1 MPVEIF
7 LSSSDESS
15 RGEPIIVSDTSEE
28 DAPSPPLANPAP
40 PPFPRLASRKIA
52 FGASTHPHPQK
63 KKRKLLKSQVPV
75 SPKQERVVTSRRI
88 VKVKREDAEEDGLG
102 GQRLPRRR
110 LTGKYRDP
118 LLEEISLPFSLSLR
132 LEEIRLNLQN
142 APARPVIRTALAFR
156 HVTQSAKTALRGPS
170 ATVSIPLRPPSS
182 GTSMTSTAIPSPLSL
197 RVVRNPAIPI
207 KTPDPA
213 SLDYR
218 PPDNLGELAEVLLL
232 LSIRDAALPSTGEP
246 YYTVTLPISKDR
258 RFQLS
263 GERTTKRA
271 ADGTQV
277 TVSWKAELEREGYGY
292 AEPTEEEIEVFV
304 EREMKV
310 VEQEWRREVAERA
323 LVRTSRDFEVLR
335 RLLHFLQVDLEEV
348 AELEAE
354 AVRDGA
360 ADPHHFAFERSLSPD
375 HVLIKALDVYQ
386 RRTGRTACTVQR
398 DHRLISDEELVPQ
411 PDPLD
416 ICYLC
421 GAFGCIL
428 HANLIAYNRPTKPA
442 KDVHVQQKGGC
453 RDCGYRR
460 CKAHDKAEQTMPTEE
475 DLEKEQKLFDLPPI
489 DACTAALILERPVS
503 DPVLFRPPPPAPIP
517 KPRGRPW
524 EHMKLI
530 PIDSEGY
537 VPCDCRDKCGDNCGC
552 AGQATFCDRFCN
564 CPPSCPR
571 RYGGCRD
578 HLCSKAEKCWCR
590 DLSRECHPEVCGCP
604 SSCSNSKIR
613 LHHQKAT
620 TVARSQIER
629 GGYGLVLLEPASQGD
644 FIGLYGGELFPQG
657 MTDEVEPQSI
667 ESRWGTWKGYWFDVD
682 KSDAI
687 DSAVLGS
694 GMRFINHDP
703 KRANVVPQEIVHER
717 AHPRHRKYRTEEER
731 KQAEAERQKQ
741 VAQRISSLVAQL
753 LAPLTPLFSL
763 PGLTEHWYVR
773 RDASG
778 FITESKPDPPLI
790 IAAGAVTL
798 TVAIL
803 ANLSI
808 LSRLVDTQPRFFT
821 FSTIFLLSVHCVVNL
836 VALSVFGAEHAK
848 PDGYYLSTAFWLSA
862 ASGCVAL
869 VSIVALIIDGALTK
883 WYHEGGIGVTNKQRS
898 LIVCFDTFV
907 FLLLIGS
914 VCYRYLI
921 TGATYLDTIYFC
933 IQSFLTVGFGDVTLN
948 TTGSQIFSLFLNTVG
963 ILNFALLVTFTRA
976 TALEAMEEQYK
987 TQERIIASRL
997 RNRGA
1002 GSRLFADVLS
1012 FITCGLVHSRE
1023 QQEEEQDAEDERH
1036 EEEEHG
1042 SDDGKKD
1049 EQGDQRRY
1057 EDAIIELRKERDREF
1072 RSQVVVAF
1080 SLFLI
1085 FWLVGAAAFAKLEGW
1100 SYWIGFYFVYVM
1112 ATSIGY
1118 GDYSPQT
1125 QGGRAFFCVWAIGG
1139 AGVLTVLFS
1148 KKENFSRSNWEHVEK
1163 NQDFKE
1169 FLYLRSLQAKL
1180 AELERLAQR
1189 AVGSS
1194 QDAQES
1200 KPSGSGADQEK
1211 RGEEVQNES
1220 GSAEGGKSGKEKD
1233 VRGQAE
1239 ERNENTKGKDPEGA
1253 ESENSWVGT

>member
-1 MPVEIF
+1 M
-7 LSSSDESS
+7 
-15 RGEPIIVSDTSEE
+15 
-28 DAPSPPLANPAP
+28 
-40 PPFPRLASRKIA
+40 
-52 FGASTHPHPQK
+52 H
-63 KKRKLLKSQVPV
+63 
-75 SPKQERVVTSRRI
+75 
-88 VKVKREDAEEDGLG
+88 
-102 GQRLPRRR
+102 
-110 LTGKYRDP
+110 
-118 LLEEISLPFSLSLR
+118 
-132 LEEIRLNLQN
+132 
-142 APARPVIRTALAFR
+142 
-156 HVTQSAKTALRGPS
+156 
-170 ATVSIPLRPPSS
+170 
-182 GTSMTSTAIPSPLSL
+182 
-197 RVVRNPAIPI
+197 
-207 KTPDPA
+207 A
-213 SLDYR
+213 SL
-218 PPDNLGELAEVLLL
+218 
-232 LSIRDAALPSTGEP
+232 
-246 YYTVTLPISKDR
+246 
-258 RFQLS
+258 
-263 GERTTKRA
+263 
-271 ADGTQV
+271 
-277 TVSWKAELEREGYGY
+277 
-292 AEPTEEEIEVFV
+292 
-304 EREMKV
+304 
-310 VEQEWRREVAERA
+310 
-323 LVRTSRDFEVLR
+323 
-335 RLLHFLQVDLEEV
+335 
-348 AELEAE
+348 
-354 AVRDGA
+354 
-360 ADPHHFAFERSLSPD
+360 
-375 HVLIKALDVYQ
+375 
-386 RRTGRTACTVQR
+386 
-398 DHRLISDEELVPQ
+398 
-411 PDPLD
+411 
-416 ICYLC
+416 
-421 GAFGCIL
+421 
-428 HANLIAYNRPTKPA
+428 
-442 KDVHVQQKGGC
+442 
-453 RDCGYRR
+453 
-460 CKAHDKAEQTMPTEE
+460 
-475 DLEKEQKLFDLPPI
+475 
-489 DACTAALILERPVS
+489 
-503 DPVLFRPPPPAPIP
+503 
-517 KPRGRPW
+517 
-524 EHMKLI
+524 
-530 PIDSEGY
+530 
-537 VPCDCRDKCGDNCGC
+537 
-552 AGQATFCDRFCN
+552 
-564 CPPSCPR
+564 
-571 RYGGCRD
+571 
-578 HLCSKAEKCWCR
+578 
-590 DLSRECHPEVCGCP
+590 
-604 SSCSNSKIR
+604 
-613 LHHQKAT
+613 
-620 TVARSQIER
+620 
-629 GGYGLVLLEPASQGD
+629 
-644 FIGLYGGELFPQG
+644 
-657 MTDEVEPQSI
+657 
-667 ESRWGTWKGYWFDVD
+667 
-682 KSDAI
+682 
-687 DSAVLGS
+687 
-694 GMRFINHDP
+694 
-703 KRANVVPQEIVHER
+703 EIVHER

-1148 KKENFSRSNWEHVEK
+1148 ILADAYSQRFKKIFRHNIISTAFFAIFGHPPSHDPDSDFKDGDAESHSHPKMSGLPLPPSSKDGSKDEVCVLPPSASEEDVRMSREGEEKKGAGVEERKGRKEGDEDCGSEVEDKDGAAKKERELGIKLLDLLGDTKRHLDHLIISDSDAKDKQVNRVVRSLMQKENFSRSNWEHVEK

>member
-75 SPKQERVVTSRRI
+75 SPKQERVITSRRI

-207 KTPDPA
+207 KPPDPA

-323 LVRTSRDFEVLR
+323 LASAALEAQDPPAYGPPANLVLDPTAPSPSSLIPGLADPSPRLQNSSPSFAPVPRYFYTAFATHGVPLVGNLLETFPFLPSWEDSKTTNADVVEKVQNVLNPPSEVEEEMKERENGSEKQGNAERHETQSEHQRREEEEQRRKLYEYRIATMIDYGSFDAPDVGRTSRDFEVLR

-667 ESRWGTWKGYWFDVD
+667 ESRWGTWKGAFADLHPVSYWFDVD

-703 KRANVVPQEIVHER
+703 KRANVVPQVWNIAGTH
-717 AHPRHRKYRTEEER
+717 
-731 KQAEAERQKQ
+731 Q
-741 VAQRISSLVAQL
+741 VALYATNTL
-753 LAPLTPLFSL
+753 KPGDELFMDY
-763 PGLTEHWYVR
+763 GAKY
-773 RDASG
+773 
-778 FITESKPDPPLI
+778 TESWRK
-790 IAAGAVTL
+790 
-798 TVAIL
+798 
-803 ANLSI
+803 
-808 LSRLVDTQPRFFT
+808 
-821 FSTIFLLSVHCVVNL
+821 
-836 VALSVFGAEHAK
+836 
-848 PDGYYLSTAFWLSA
+848 DG
-862 ASGCVAL
+862 
-869 VSIVALIIDGALTK
+869 
-883 WYHEGGIGVTNKQRS
+883 
-898 LIVCFDTFV
+898 
-907 FLLLIGS
+907 
-914 VCYRYLI
+914 
-921 TGATYLDTIYFC
+921 
-933 IQSFLTVGFGDVTLN
+933 
-948 TTGSQIFSLFLNTVG
+948 
-963 ILNFALLVTFTRA
+963 
-976 TALEAMEEQYK
+976 
-987 TQERIIASRL
+987 
-997 RNRGA
+997 
-1002 GSRLFADVLS
+1002 
-1012 FITCGLVHSRE
+1012 
-1023 QQEEEQDAEDERH
+1023 
-1036 EEEEHG
+1036 
-1042 SDDGKKD
+1042 
-1049 EQGDQRRY
+1049 
-1057 EDAIIELRKERDREF
+1057 
-1072 RSQVVVAF
+1072 
-1080 SLFLI
+1080 
-1085 FWLVGAAAFAKLEGW
+1085 
-1100 SYWIGFYFVYVM
+1100 
-1112 ATSIGY
+1112 
-1118 GDYSPQT
+1118 
-1125 QGGRAFFCVWAIGG
+1125 
-1139 AGVLTVLFS
+1139 
-1148 KKENFSRSNWEHVEK
+1148 
-1163 NQDFKE
+1163 
-1169 FLYLRSLQAKL
+1169 
-1180 AELERLAQR
+1180 
-1189 AVGSS
+1189 
-1194 QDAQES
+1194 ES
-1200 KPSGSGADQEK
+1200 
-1211 RGEEVQNES
+1211 
-1220 GSAEGGKSGKEKD
+1220 
-1233 VRGQAE
+1233 
-1239 ERNENTKGKDPEGA
+1239 
-1253 ESENSWVGT
+1253 